1 MIHVVQHSRS
11 KTSDWALEIFY
22 LNFDQTLKV
31 NGHAS
36 LASKA
41 LHANDIKKI

>member
-11 KTSDWALEIFY
+11 TTSDWALEIFY

-41 LHANDIKKI
+41 LHTKKI